1 MANLEFRGFLPQEEK
16 PEKFDKFRELAS
28 ETYKNL
34 NGKIVF
40 SWISTL
46 EQFDI
51 IENTTEKNDVEFKCV
66 MKKYSED
73 AF

>member
-16 PEKFDKFRELAS
+16 PKKFEKFRELAS

-40 SWISTL
+40 SWIPSL

-51 IENTTEKNDVEFKCV
+51 IENKTKKNDIELRNMIGDDLTYLV
-66 MKKYSED
+66 
-73 AF
+73 

>member
-16 PEKFDKFRELAS
+16 PERFGKFRELAS

-51 IENTTEKNDVEFKCV
+51 IENTTEKNDIELRNMIGNDLTYLV
-66 MKKYSED
+66 
-73 AF
+73 